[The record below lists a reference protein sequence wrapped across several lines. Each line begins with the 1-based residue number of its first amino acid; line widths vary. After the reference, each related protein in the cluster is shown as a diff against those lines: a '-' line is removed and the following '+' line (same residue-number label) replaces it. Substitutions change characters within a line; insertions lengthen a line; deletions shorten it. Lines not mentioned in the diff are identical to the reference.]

1 MFYITDLKASLIIVC
16 MALLCS
22 CTSKKDL
29 LYFQDAQQY
38 HETLARSSMG
48 KIQLNDI
55 LSIDVGALV
64 QESAMAYNMNT
75 GYGENTQMMGIDM
88 LRVKGYLVNQD
99 GEIKFPILGNVPV
112 AGLSIKEVEV
122 YLEKLLGD
130 GGHLVSP
137 KVTARLL
144 NAKFTVLGEVNNPGT
159 FTFTEQ
165 FITLPQALG
174 YAGDLTINGRR
185 DEVLLLRE
193 VNGTRTVYHL
203 DLTTANWLNDPIFSI
218 RQNDIIVVNPN
229 NVKIK
234 SAGFVG
240 NSGTVF
246 TITSLILSTVILLT
260 R

>member
-1 MFYITDLKASLIIVC
+1 MFVC
-16 MALLCS
+16 IALLFS
-22 CTSKKDL
+22 CASKKDL

-38 HETLARSSMG
+38 NKTKASSSMG
-48 KIQLNDI
+48 KIQPNDI
-55 LSIDVGALV
+55 LSVDVAALV
-64 QESAMAYNMNT
+64 QESAMAYNMN
-75 GYGENTQMMGIDM
+75 MGNNANAQNMNIEV
-88 LRVKGYLVNQD
+88 LRLKGYLVNED
-99 GEIKFPILGNVPV
+99 GEIKFPVLGNIPV
-112 AGLSIKEVEV
+112 AGLSLKELEL

-130 GGHLVSP
+130 GGHLVAP

-144 NAKFTVLGEVNNPGT
+144 NAKVTVLGEVNNPGT

-185 DEVLLLRE
+185 DKVLLLRE

-229 NVKIK
+229 KAKIK

-240 NSGTVF
+240 NSGTVL